1 MSSHAARQL
10 KASGNGTLDDA
21 KKEQSCSGAG
31 SAQGSTV
38 SLSPAGQLPL
48 CAVEETLGKC
58 REKLPTELSTK
69 GPLNEDVGRA
79 SRGLLM

>member
-1 MSSHAARQL
+1 MQLGSL

-21 KKEQSCSGAG
+21 TLQQSCSGAG
-31 SAQGSTV
+31 FGSRLKDRCLQRV
-38 SLSPAGQLPL
+38 SCPSVLWKKH
-48 CAVEETLGKC
+48 GKC
-58 REKLPTELSTK
+58 RAKLPTELSTK